1 MKHSSFLKVLED
13 CCTILFA
20 GSKRGNDH
28 TKLHRRNTA
37 VILLRERQRLSAAEV
52 GKP

>member
-13 CCTILFA
+13 CCTILVT
-20 GSKRGNDH
+20 GSNVEMNH

-37 VILLRERQRLSAAEV
+37 VIPLRERQRLSAAEV